1 MRSSFWHY
9 LTKKRIRNVLQ
20 VTWRR
25 CYNVSGT
32 AGTLLEEEFSTY
44 QERLASYLKKMFQR
58 IRNIWQVT
66 WRRCYDVSGTSC
78 KLLDEEF
85 TTYQEHL
92 ASYLKKMLQRSR
104 HVLHVTWRRY
114 GNVSGMSCK
123 LLQEDVTTYQERLA
137 SHLTKMLRRS
147 MNVLPVCAQEHE
159 RYYPTPPH
167 PTGNWSWQNSAV
179 PVSAGQQERWWGCC
193 ACVCTGTWTLLPHP
207 IPPHPTPPATDH
219 ERTAQCLCLQDSK
232 QAMRLLCLC
241 VRRNMNVI
249 TPPHPTPVT
258 DHERAVQCLYLQD
271 SKRDDEVAAPDPMSQ
286 PRVRKFCPKGII
298 LWCSKWSTVL
308 VL

>member
-1 MRSSFWHY
+1 MRSAFRHY

-66 WRRCYDVSGTSC
+66 WRRCYDVTGTSC
-78 KLLDEEF
+78 NLLDEEF

-114 GNVSGMSCK
+114 GNVSGTSCK

-137 SHLTKMLRRS
+137 SHLMKMLRRS
-147 MNVLPVCAQEHE
+147 RNVFPVCAQEHE
-159 RYYPTPPH
+159 RYYPTPPVTDHDRTVQCLCLQDSKKDDEVAVPVCAQEHERCYPTPSH
-167 PTGNWSWQNSAV
+167 PIPPHPV
-179 PVSAGQQERWWGCC
+179 PVSAGQQARWWGCC
-193 ACVCTGTWTLLPHP
+193 ACVCAGTWTLLPHP
-207 IPPHPTPPATDH
+207 TPH
-219 ERTAQCLCLQDSK
+219 R
-232 QAMRLLCLC
+232 
-241 VRRNMNVI
+241 
-249 TPPHPTPVT
+249 
-258 DHERAVQCLYLQD
+258 
-271 SKRDDEVAAPDPMSQ
+271 
-286 PRVRKFCPKGII
+286 
-298 LWCSKWSTVL
+298 
-308 VL
+308 